1 MSDTTEQE
9 FTEWM
14 ESGKYLPPVLR
25 DFHDQKDF
33 FKFIDMKVG
42 KRREKEAAGGHP
54 DTYLDGYNWVM
65 LHVLTID
72 FVLWFLALH
81 GYTLQRSRR
90 RFPFRQWS
98 ALDKE
103 AREYWFA
110 KCEKVWP
117 LLPKA
122 AAQHPASSPLEAPG
136 AEGGQV

>member
-54 DTYLDGYNWVM
+54 DTY
-65 LHVLTID
+65 
-72 FVLWFLALH
+72 LWFLALH